1 MEFFFGFYEKIN
13 EAVIKRCHELYGDT
27 LPKEVTERLE
37 VEWAVLE
44 ERDWAVTLRALTEVK
59 RICNDKGGRFF
70 ISGPLESSFIAYLLG
85 ISYIDPM
92 PPHYLCPECKHTE
105 FPKDPPALCGPDLPV
120 RLCPSCGTPM
130 LKSGYDIQMEFLF
143 PDRIWP
149 YTEIHC
155 EGSCLS
161 EICRALRDTLG
172 FIPVS
177 KPEYGMLAFE
187 FPGEDTPL
195 INLYEIISLEQ
206 ESLLCSITGID
217 PSVIQPDGGEIDSL
231 RIELAAEIKR
241 RRPLIDPILSSAP
254 INCIEDI
261 IHIFGL
267 DLSMMTWESS
277 GEKLLR
283 ELMFAPKDTVSS
295 RDDVFNKLVR
305 HGMERDK
312 AYVITSAVRKGR
324 CLHGEH
330 RRWPEWEKEMHEI
343 GIPKWYTE
351 SMKEILYLPP
361 RAKCVACAIRAYKA
375 AWIKKH
381 YPEAFSEIISK
392 D

>member
-1 MEFFFGFYEKIN
+1 MEYFFGFYENIN

-59 RICNDKGGRFF
+59 RICNVKGKKFF

-85 ISYIDPM
+85 ISYIDPL
-92 PPHYLCPECKHTE
+92 PPHYLCPECKYTE
-105 FPKDPPALCGPDLPV
+105 FPKDPPALCGPDLPD
-120 RLCPSCGTPM
+120 RLCPVCGTPM
-130 LKSGYDIQMEFLF
+130 LKSGYDIQMELLF

-177 KPEYGMLAFE
+177 KQEYGMLAFE

-195 INLYEIISLEQ
+195 INLYENTSLEQ

-231 RIELAAEIKR
+231 RIELAAEMKR
-241 RRPLIDPILSSAP
+241 RRPMIDPILSSAP

-261 IHIFGL
+261 IHIKTSHVPRSMGGL
-267 DLSMMTWESS
+267 FL
-277 GEKLLR
+277 
-283 ELMFAPKDTVSS
+283 
-295 RDDVFNKLVR
+295 
-305 HGMERDK
+305 
-312 AYVITSAVRKGR
+312 
-324 CLHGEH
+324 
-330 RRWPEWEKEMHEI
+330 
-343 GIPKWYTE
+343 
-351 SMKEILYLPP
+351 
-361 RAKCVACAIRAYKA
+361 
-375 AWIKKH
+375 
-381 YPEAFSEIISK
+381 
-392 D
+392 